1 MYGSMMDYMK
11 QYPPPSN
18 KIVKENIINDTLGYR
33 KNEFKKGYHK
43 IVKNI
48 ATKLLKHNKSKDL
61 SDYSIF
67 FRVKLR
73 DKCKKMIDNELH
85 SNKKTK
91 KKKIKKK
98 KTKKKIAKKY

>member
-1 MYGSMMDYMK
+1 MYGSMMEYME
-11 QYPPPSN
+11 QYSPPSN

-48 ATKLLKHNKSKDL
+48 ATKLLKYNKSKNL

-67 FRVKLR
+67 YRVKLR

-98 KTKKKIAKKY
+98 KTKKKIAKKH